1 MEDSRMTRLRI
12 KRLSIGLN
20 QCQLAKKAGL
30 SISHVS
36 RLENNWIPITYLSA
50 FKLAEA
56 LDCKIEDIYPD
67 LLLDEAKKEKV
78 T

>member
-1 MEDSRMTRLRI
+1 MNKLKK
-12 KRLSIGLN
+12 KRLIMGLN

-50 FKLAEA
+50 FKLADA
-56 LDCKIEDIYPD
+56 LGCEIEDIYPE
-67 LLLDEAKKEKV
+67 LLMEEAKNENIK
-78 T
+78 